1 MLCNVILYY
10 KCFSTTLPDDAKSYV
25 SFNLKCVTF
34 FSRGAGCTA
43 VEMLTG
49 KPPLGHLEP
58 LVAIFKIASGPT
70 SPSLPESVSQDA
82 KEFIQAA
89 LTWLV
94 ILAV

>member
-1 MLCNVILYY
+1 MCYL
-10 KCFSTTLPDDAKSYV
+10 
-25 SFNLKCVTF
+25 F
-34 FSRGAGCTA
+34 FSRGAGCTT

-49 KPPLGHLEP
+49 KPPLGHLKAA
-58 LVAIFKIASGPT
+58 VAIFTIGSRPT
-70 SPSLPESVSQDA
+70 LPSLPESVSQDA